1 MITSMMAKHDNI
13 FTGSQ
18 NGNSAYIHIKI
29 EQKPGHGVMIWEI
42 TF

>member
-1 MITSMMAKHDNI
+1 MMAKHDNI

-29 EQKPGHGVMIWEI
+29 QSRNLDME
-42 TF
+42 